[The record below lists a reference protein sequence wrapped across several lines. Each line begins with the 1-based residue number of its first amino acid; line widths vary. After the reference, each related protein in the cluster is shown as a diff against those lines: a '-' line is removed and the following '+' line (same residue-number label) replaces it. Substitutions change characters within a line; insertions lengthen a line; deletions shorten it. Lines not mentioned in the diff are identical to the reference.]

1 MPKVTF
7 VNENVVADVE
17 AGTSIRNAAKSVNI
31 NTNQGVNGMGA
42 GINKFLNCKGMGMC
56 GTCRVLVT
64 EGMENT
70 TEQGMREKKCF
81 NLPFPDPL
89 PALAYT
95 EYPDTMRLACMC
107 KIEGDITVETGP
119 EVNLFGENYFS

>member
-31 NTNQGVNGMGA
+31 NTNLGVNGMGA
-42 GINKFLNCKGMGMC
+42 GINKF
-56 GTCRVLVT
+56 VT

-70 TEQGMREKKCF
+70 NEPGLLEKKCF

-95 EYPDTMRLACMC
+95 EHPDTMRLACKC
-107 KIEGDITVETGP
+107 TINGDITVETGP
-119 EVNLFGENYFS
+119 EVNLFGDNFFS